1 MPEDLRTILMFDW
14 LENDLLLTV
23 TACAP
28 ASSDASFRR
37 YFRVLTSEGCID
49 AGGTAA
55 RTQEV
60 EQRREP
66 LPRATRGVVAE
77 QQFIV
82 MDAPPTKENIE
93 PFIKIA
99 KLLTQ
104 SHVNVPTIFQQNLAD
119 GFLLLEDFGN
129 QCFLD
134 QLNEDTAA
142 DLYQSAFNSL
152 FNLQTRTSI
161 ENAGLPCYDELLLH
175 RELAIFDEWFLGQL
189 LDIQM
194 PPSIWEPVR
203 AILTASALEQPRT
216 CVHRDYHSRNLM
228 VLDSDSPGV
237 IDFQDAVIGP
247 ITYDLVSLLRD
258 CYIAWPEQRV
268 ERWRNGYFERLRQA
282 GLIHCTPAQ
291 FTRWFDLMGLQ
302 RHLKAI
308 GIFSRLH
315 LRDGKSNYL
324 DDIPRTLNYVTTVC
338 AAYPELAEFND
349 FLHDDVLPA
358 HRKYSMP
365 DLIA

>member
-1 MPEDLRTILMFDW
+1 MMPEDLRTMLMFDW
-14 LENDLLLTV
+14 LENDLLLTI

-37 YFRVLTSEGCID
+37 YFRVRVSNDGMD
-49 AGGTAA
+49 AGA
-55 RTQEV
+55 V
-60 EQRREP
+60 NK
-66 LPRATRGVVAE
+66 

-93 PFIKIA
+93 PFIRIA
-99 KLLTQ
+99 KLLAQ
-104 SHVNVPTIFQQNLAD
+104 SRINVPNIFHQNLTD
-119 GFLLLEDFGN
+119 GFLLLEDFGS

-134 QLNEDTAA
+134 RLDAATAA
-142 DLYQSAFNSL
+142 DLYQTAFDSL
-152 FNLQTRTSI
+152 FKLQTLTPVQ
-161 ENAGLPCYDELLLH
+161 NAGLPHYDEPLLR

-189 LDIQM
+189 LDIQI
-194 PPSIWEPVR
+194 PAAVWEPVR
-203 AILTASALEQPRT
+203 AVLTASALEQPGT

-258 CYIAWPEQRV
+258 CYIAWPEAQV
-268 ERWRNGYFERLRQA
+268 EQWRNDYFERLRQA
-282 GLIHCTPAQ
+282 GLVHCGPAQ
-291 FTRWFDLMGLQ
+291 FKRWFDLMGLQ

-324 DDIPRTLNYVTTVC
+324 NDIPRTLNYVTAVC

-349 FLHDDVLPA
+349 FLHDHALPA
-358 HRKYSMP
+358 HGKCSAP
-365 DLIA
+365 VLSKAEAPVLSKVEV